1 MDTISVTYDQ
11 QRKEVD
17 HAVLA
22 TPSQSAAVTPSSDL
36 SVSQTI
42 VHDIMVERY
51 LSHLFCKLAY
61 RPTKSGS
68 ISCVK
73 PCSWFCRIQACS
85 TG

>member
-51 LSHLFCKLAY
+51 LSHLFLQGQ
-61 RPTKSGS
+61 R
-68 ISCVK
+68 I
-73 PCSWFCRIQACS
+73 WFCSILTKVFLFVVSKGESQR
-85 TG
+85 